1 MNNTCWGC
9 HVRSKYISLSTKFFF
24 FLRYLILFQIKHCD
38 DLGIP
43 PGKSTTLFLLI
54 GLFASTGRLM
64 AGFLCDI
71 RFINSRFLYQAAVFT
86 VGASTLLLIP
96 AKTFA
101 SVAVVIVLFSLA
113 DGLMISTFIIDLFKS
128 MKESQRAS
136 CLGFTMFMGGVFVF
150 FAPPLSG

>member
-1 MNNTCWGC
+1 M
-9 HVRSKYISLSTKFFF
+9 
-24 FLRYLILFQIKHCD
+24 
-38 DLGIP
+38 
-43 PGKSTTLFLLI
+43 
-54 GLFASTGRLM
+54 
-64 AGFLCDI
+64 
-71 RFINSRFLYQAAVFT
+71 FT

-96 AKTFA
+96 AKTYA

-136 CLGFTMFMGGVFVF
+136 CLGFVMFISGVFVF

>member
-1 MNNTCWGC
+1 M
-9 HVRSKYISLSTKFFF
+9 
-24 FLRYLILFQIKHCD
+24 
-38 DLGIP
+38 
-43 PGKSTTLFLLI
+43 LFLLI

-71 RFINSRFLYQAAVFT
+71 RFINSQFLYQGAVFT

-96 AKTFA
+96 AKTYA

-113 DGLMISTFIIDLFKS
+113 DGLMVSTFIIDLFKS

-136 CLGFTMFMGGVFVF
+136 CLGFAMFMGGVFVF